1 MWRQLVFDCGLN
13 LFACSCYICKGIFA
27 VTQMEWLSTIAEH
40 MNSHAMH
47 FPCLK
52 SHDAST
58 QSRILACT
66 RCVNHLAKQWESMDA
81 DRVPLEHRRYNI
93 PSPIPS
99 SISPNGSRGGLASM
113 HTPPSTPSLSMSS
126 HIAVSIGSNS
136 AVGGAVVS
144 VGGGVGTS
152 ATTTTSIYCF
162 LCGLH
167 SDLTLARLLYASKEG
182 SRPYFPHLLQHKS
195 PVNAEQL
202 RADTSALVCTFCY
215 HSLLMQWRR

>member
-1 MWRQLVFDCGLN
+1 
-13 LFACSCYICKGIFA
+13 
-27 VTQMEWLSTIAEH
+27 

-52 SHDAST
+52 GNDASA

-81 DRVPLEHRRYNI
+81 ERVPLEHRRYNI
-93 PSPIPS
+93 PSPMPS
-99 SISPNGSRGGLASM
+99 SGSPNGSRGALGVGGV
-113 HTPPSTPSLSMSS
+113 HTPPSTPSLGSM
-126 HIAVSIGSNS
+126 
-136 AVGGAVVS
+136 
-144 VGGGVGTS
+144 GGGGNGGGNGGSGALVPVGNSGGSVSSIAGGNAS
-152 ATTTTSIYCF
+152 AASTTTTSIYCF

-202 RADTSALVCTFCY
+202 RTDTSALVCTFCY
-215 HSLLMQWRR
+215 HSLLMQWRK